1 METPIEYAE
10 FFNSEFTKQ
19 NSKSFLAPMWSGID
33 AMMMALINEF
43 SSTTAS
49 FTEGHYRL
57 NSTIRLKVILL
68 IICLIL
74 DTSAVAKKISV

>member
-1 METPIEYAE
+1 
-10 FFNSEFTKQ
+10 
-19 NSKSFLAPMWSGID
+19 LWSGID

-74 DTSAVAKKISV
+74 DTSAVARKISERNARALISTFLISYRRRIKKIEIL